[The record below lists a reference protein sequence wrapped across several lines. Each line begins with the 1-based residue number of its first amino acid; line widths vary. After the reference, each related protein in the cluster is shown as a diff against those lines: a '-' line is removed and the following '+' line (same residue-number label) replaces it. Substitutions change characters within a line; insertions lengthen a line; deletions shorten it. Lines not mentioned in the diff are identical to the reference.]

1 MSSGET
7 TESASDRSSSR
18 SQTINWPRSTIGY
31 SGESEKLA
39 GIDVEYDDGARLR
52 PVLGDRRLQLGER
65 QILDSGIQGQRV
77 ELLRFAVLPH
87 GTVQRTEFVARRRDL
102 RVIRT
107 KKLLA
112 DGESVLQPLLR
123 SRETALRGVVTRPA
137 NHGFGN
143 GGMIGFER
151 FLLRLPNSVIQWTGF
166 RESALLAVHLRKP
179 QNHVRRIRMLR
190 TQRFLAK
197 VEGALQHV

>member
-1 MSSGET
+1 
-7 TESASDRSSSR
+7 
-18 SQTINWPRSTIGY
+18 
-31 SGESEKLA
+31 
-39 GIDVEYDDGARLR
+39 
-52 PVLGDRRLQLGER
+52 
-65 QILDSGIQGQRV
+65 

-112 DGESVLQPLLR
+112 DGESVLQLLLR
-123 SRETALRGVVTRPA
+123 SRETALRGVVTRLA
-137 NHGFGN
+137 NQGFGN
-143 GGMIGFER
+143 GGMIVFER
-151 FLLRLPNSVIQWTGF
+151 FLLRVLNSVIQWTSF

-179 QNHVRRIRMLR
+179 QNHVRRFRMLR